1 MEIEKIGGKED
12 FVRFLYCL
20 AADCRSCG
28 GEWANLSIPAFL
40 EQMAGWIEDF
50 SQSPMNDMDWEALD
64 FKALARMLYMGK
76 IYE

>member
-40 EQMAGWIEDF
+40 EQMAG
-50 SQSPMNDMDWEALD
+50 
-64 FKALARMLYMGK
+64 
-76 IYE
+76 